1 MCAGFFCSHLTYAL
15 SYFQISLKT
24 LMMPMINDGR
34 ALPIELSFNINSS
47 NPEANTSLGD
57 NNVEMK
63 IPVYVETDIIIRG

>member
-1 MCAGFFCSHLTYAL
+1 
-15 SYFQISLKT
+15 
-24 LMMPMINDGR
+24 MMPMINDGR